1 MSESSNQ
8 QASRSPSPDGW
19 RNRIVGSGGM
29 RAGDFLANPHNWRIH
44 PKNQQDGLAGV
55 LDTVGWVQEVIV
67 NQRTGFLVDGHLRV
81 TLALRKGE
89 DTAVPVK
96 YVDLSEE
103 EEALILAALDP
114 IAAMAAT
121 DRAKLDEVMRMA
133 NSDDE
138 RVQQMMEE
146 IAGKYLGLFDD
157 AYTSKLVSPCYEPSE
172 TKPPINELYSD
183 EKTNSLIGAI
193 NDSSFLSED
202 EKRFLVL
209 AANRHVIFNYKR
221 IADYYSNSPPEVQR
235 LMEDSALVI
244 IDYKKAIEDGFLKFS
259 DAIMNLMEHDYEG

>member
-1 MSESSNQ
+1 MSSSSDN
-8 QASRSPSPDGW
+8 GW

-138 RVQQMMEE
+138 RVQAMMAE
-146 IAGKYLGLFDD
+146 IAEREGVIPVDGSKWADAFDSLPDSDRAPFQQMTFTLHDSQAETVKD
-157 AYTSKLVSPCYEPSE
+157 AL
-172 TKPPINELYSD
+172 L
-183 EKTNSLIGAI
+183 LA
-193 NDSSFLSED
+193 
-202 EKRFLVL
+202 KR
-209 AANRHVIFNYKR
+209 AG
-221 IADYYSNSPPEVQR
+221 D
-235 LMEDSALVI
+235 
-244 IDYKKAIEDGFLKFS
+244 FS
-259 DAIMNLMEHDYEG
+259 DSPNENSNGNALALICERFISGNG

>member
-8 QASRSPSPDGW
+8 QASRSPGPDGW

-96 YVDLSEE
+96 YVDLTED

-114 IAAMAAT
+114 LGSMAAT

-133 NSDDE
+133 NSDNAA
-138 RVQQMMEE
+138 VQQMMAE
-146 IAGKYLGLFDD
+146 IAEREGILGDLPTLDD
-157 AYTSKLVSPCYEPSE
+157 LESEYGEHDERSFWPMIKVQVSPE
-172 TKPPINELYSD
+172 TLDRYKDLLNILPGSD
-183 EKTNSLIGAI
+183 EA
-193 NDSSFLSED
+193 
-202 EKRFLVL
+202 EK
-209 AANRHVIFNYKR
+209 FN
-221 IADYYSNSPPEVQR
+221 
-235 LMEDSALVI
+235 ALVFG
-244 IDYKKAIEDGFLKFS
+244 YGLQ
-259 DAIMNLMEHDYEG
+259 

>member
-1 MSESSNQ
+1 MSNENSRKLNQ
-8 QASRSPSPDGW
+8 SDPSQNQNGW

-89 DTAVPVK
+89 DTPVPVK

-133 NSDDE
+133 NSDDQ
-138 RVQQMMEE
+138 RVQAMMAE
-146 IAGKYLGLFDD
+146 IAAKEGII
-157 AYTSKLVSPCYEPSE
+157 
-172 TKPPINELYSD
+172 PPDFQPVGID
-183 EKTNSLIGAI
+183 EQGRLDQKAKVTC
-193 NDSSFLSED
+193 
-202 EKRFLVL
+202 
-209 AANRHVIFNYKR
+209 
-221 IADYYSNSPPEVQR
+221 PECGC
-235 LMEDSALVI
+235 E
-244 IDYKKAIEDGFLKFS
+244 FTP
-259 DAIMNLMEHDYEG
+259 